1 VEWKSILRLVF
12 FTKQLLPQIVVFG
25 ESLIMK
31 KRLLFIVG
39 LLFVSLSL
47 KNDVQAQT
55 AVSPAVQAIL
65 FYSPTCPHCHLVI
78 NDLLVPMQEQYGDQL
93 QILGVDVTQPGGSLL
108 FTESLTYFDWVPEE
122 TGVPTLIVADKVL
135 NGSLQ
140 IPEEFPGIVE
150 AGLADGGIGWP
161 DIPGLQEMV
170 PDLPPSAAPQA
181 VEVVT
186 DTAVTQAETE
196 IETETEGIQTG
207 VTSEMANSDH
217 PVDGAWLAWLVMA
230 LMVAA
235 ILYTGLHSMR
245 AGSTVLK
252 RPSTNQTIIFILLV
266 VIGLVVAGYLAYI
279 ETTQSLAVCGP
290 VGDCNTVQ
298 GSDYATILGV
308 PIAVL
313 GLINYIAIGLLWFM
327 QNRVQEEQ
335 HQLVWLGLMGLTFVG
350 VIFSIYLTALELF
363 IIRAVCAWCLT
374 SAVVTALLLIGVSR
388 LVETRQ
394 TTPAPA

>member
-1 VEWKSILRLVF
+1 
-12 FTKQLLPQIVVFG
+12 
-25 ESLIMK
+25 MK
-31 KRLLFIVG
+31 KRLLLIVG

-47 KNDVQAQT
+47 KNNVQAQT

-108 FTESLTYFDWVPEE
+108 FTESLTYFGWVPEE
-122 TGVPTLIVADKVL
+122 TGVPTLIVADTVL

-170 PDLPPSAAPQA
+170 PDLPPTTAPQA
-181 VEVVT
+181 AEAAS
-186 DTAVTQAETE
+186 DTAVSQTETTTE
-196 IETETEGIQTG
+196 IEGIQTG
-207 VTSEMANSDH
+207 ISSEMANSNH

-230 LMVAA
+230 LMIGA
-235 ILYTGLHSMR
+235 IVYTGYHSMSG
-245 AGSTVLK
+245 GSIVLK
-252 RPSTNQTIIFILLV
+252 RPSTNQNVIFTLLV
-266 VIGLVVAGYLAYI
+266 LVGLVVAGYLAYI

-298 GSDYATILGV
+298 ASDYATILGI
-308 PIAVL
+308 PIAIL
-313 GLINYIAIGLLWFM
+313 GLINYIAVGLLWFM
-327 QNRVQEEQ
+327 QNRVREEQ

-350 VIFSIYLTALELF
+350 TIFSIYLTALEIF
-363 IIRAVCAWCLT
+363 IIRAICAWCLT
-374 SAVVTALLLIGVSR
+374 SAVVTALLLVGVSR
-388 LVETRQ
+388 LAEARQ
-394 TTPAPA
+394 VTPNPA